1 MFMANDLWSIQDQL
15 NTFYQKKTEGQVDF
29 TRKAGSPKKRIA
41 LPPQTEIS
49 YQGHCICLQAICLT
63 TKDKGNKQNV
73 RQVLKAWPIMD

>member
-1 MFMANDLWSIQDQL
+1 MTYPRSVKYFLPK
-15 NTFYQKKTEGQVDF
+15 KKTEGQVDF

-41 LPPQTEIS
+41 LPPQTDIS

-73 RQVLKAWPIMD
+73 RQVLKA